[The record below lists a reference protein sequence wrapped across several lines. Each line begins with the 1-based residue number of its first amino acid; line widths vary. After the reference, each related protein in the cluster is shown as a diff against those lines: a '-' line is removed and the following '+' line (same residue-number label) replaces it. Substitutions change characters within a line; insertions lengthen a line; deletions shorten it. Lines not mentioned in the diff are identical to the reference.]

1 MYFTNKVNLVHK
13 QYKPNVKIL
22 TSLYLKKKVLFDM
35 DILSNVDTSV
45 SKRRDS
51 AFFNLKKQNEV
62 K

>member
-22 TSLYLKKKVLFDM
+22 TSLLLKKKVLFDM

-51 AFFNLKKQNEV
+51 AFSI
-62 K
+62 